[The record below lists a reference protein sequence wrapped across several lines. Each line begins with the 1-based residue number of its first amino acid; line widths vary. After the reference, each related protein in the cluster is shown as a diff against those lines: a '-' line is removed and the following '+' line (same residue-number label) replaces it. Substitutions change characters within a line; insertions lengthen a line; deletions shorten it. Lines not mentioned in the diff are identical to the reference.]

1 MDARSILKTKKLF
14 APLLVAIRDV
24 LDDVANWT
32 RRHEEGTRVL
42 LVPLHQNELSELTKA
57 KRKAFLPS
65 PNQEG
70 DKIPK
75 KVREDLSK
83 R

>member
-1 MDARSILKTKKLF
+1 M
-14 APLLVAIRDV
+14 PLLVAIRDV
-24 LDDVANWT
+24 LDDVATWA

-42 LVPLHQNELSELTKA
+42 LHQNELSELTTA
-57 KRKAFLPS
+57 KGKTCLPS

-70 DKIPK
+70 DEVPK
-75 KVREDLSK
+75 KVWEDLSK

>member
-1 MDARSILKTKKLF
+1 M
-14 APLLVAIRDV
+14 PLLVAIRDV
-24 LDDVANWT
+24 LDDVATWA
-32 RRHEEGTRVL
+32 RRHEEGTMVL

-57 KRKAFLPS
+57 KRKTFLPS

-70 DKIPK
+70 DKIPT
-75 KVREDLSK
+75 KVWEDMSK

>member
-1 MDARSILKTKKLF
+1 MATW
-14 APLLVAIRDV
+14 A
-24 LDDVANWT
+24 
-32 RRHEEGTRVL
+32 RRHKESTRVL

-57 KRKAFLPS
+57 KRKTYLPS

-75 KVREDLSK
+75 KVREDMSK